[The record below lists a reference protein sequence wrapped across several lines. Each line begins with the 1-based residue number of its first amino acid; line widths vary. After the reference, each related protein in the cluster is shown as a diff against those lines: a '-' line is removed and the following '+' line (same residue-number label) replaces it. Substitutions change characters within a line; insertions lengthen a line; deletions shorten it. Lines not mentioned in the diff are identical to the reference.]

1 MHSMGDLKQML
12 PPYLTDPYLTKLH
25 TSRERLVAYVYM
37 YVCRDKMAK
46 FNGFVS

>member
-1 MHSMGDLKQML
+1 MHLMGDLKQML

-37 YVCRDKMAK
+37 YVCIGTKWPNLTDL
-46 FNGFVS
+46 